1 MMLKVGLTGGIATG
15 KTVVGSMFV
24 ELGCRLIDSDRITH
38 EVLEPGEEVHQDVV
52 REFGTGILDGDGRI
66 DRSILG
72 SIVFNDRE
80 RREVLNRLVH
90 PAVLRRQEEFFE
102 EVAREDLDA
111 VAMVDAALM
120 IETGSYTRYDFLVV
134 VVCTLEQQRQRL
146 LERTGLDET
155 EVELRIRSQMTSE
168 EKARY
173 ADFLID
179 NSGSLESTR
188 EQVRTAYEQLRT
200 AATA

>member
-1 MMLKVGLTGGIATG
+1 MLKVGLTGGIATG